1 MLTVAIQPI
10 TISGFNYIMTSL
22 YGLSEPCRN
31 HLYCSS
37 LMICFRNPME
47 KIPIISACQ
56 MLHTWVEFRAGTS
69 VGSGALFQDDITLK
83 DCGSTSTNETL
94 ANLTQLQCI
103 LRIYLSLKVSG
114 DLRQITNSSPSPSIQ
129 LLHPKP

>member
-1 MLTVAIQPI
+1 
-10 TISGFNYIMTSL
+10 
-22 YGLSEPCRN
+22 
-31 HLYCSS
+31 
-37 LMICFRNPME
+37 MICFRNPME

-114 DLRQITNSSPSPSIQ
+114 DLRQITNSSPDPSIQ

>member
-1 MLTVAIQPI
+1 M
-10 TISGFNYIMTSL
+10 
-22 YGLSEPCRN
+22 
-31 HLYCSS
+31 
-37 LMICFRNPME
+37 
-47 KIPIISACQ
+47 PIISACQ

-103 LRIYLSLKVSG
+103 LRIYLSLSLKVSG
-114 DLRQITNSSPSPSIQ
+114 DLRQITNSSPDPSIQ